1 MVFNNSKLP
10 PLPKRPINRVP
21 LWIGAW
27 LLLVGLV
34 IFHLNISFQTL
45 FWGFGDIFEYLGR
58 YRTPNFTELGKYLGL
73 MGQTLAIALWG
84 TALAFTI
91 SFILTPLA
99 AKNISPHPWIYRI
112 VRELLNFLL
121 ALPDLVLALIF
132 VAALGLGPLP
142 GVLALGLHTSGF
154 LTKFFSESMERV
166 EPGIYEAVNATG
178 ANFIQLVMFAAWPSI
193 VQEIISYTLYI
204 FDRNVRVATVL
215 GLVGAGGIGLELNA
229 TLRFFDYDKA
239 AALILIIILTIV
251 AIDYLSAG
259 LRSKLS

>member
-1 MVFNNSKLP
+1 MVFKTSQLP
-10 PLPKRPINRVP
+10 PLPKKPANLVF
-21 LWIGAW
+21 LWLG
-27 LLLVGLV
+27 LLLIFVGLV
-34 IFHLNISFQTL
+34 IVHLEISFTTL
-45 FWGFGDIFEYLGR
+45 LWGFSDIFEYLGR
-58 YRTPNFTELGKYLGL
+58 YRSPNFTDLVKYLGL

-84 TALAFTI
+84 TVLAFVI
-91 SFILTPLA
+91 SVIFTPLA
-99 AKNISPHPWIYRI
+99 AKNISPHPLIYRT
-112 VRELLNFLL
+112 VRELLTFLL

-166 EPGIYEAVNATG
+166 NPGIYEAINATG
-178 ANFIQLVMFAAWPSI
+178 ANFLQVVMFAAWPSI
-193 VQEIISYTLYI
+193 LQEVVGYTLYI

-229 TLRFFDYDKA
+229 NLRFFQYDQA
-239 AALILIIILTIV
+239 GALILIIIITIV
-251 AIDYLSAG
+251 AIDYLSAL